1 MYWCSSVAVAGWCVS
16 VAVAATVSSI
26 KSSKMSTCTQ
36 KFRCVVLNCVT
47 IQLLQCFVNSF
58 LYTGKMDDFVDM
70 ILKNNIPISNF
81 PRWLV
86 LLMKYIAYVSRLL
99 QLLKMKFVSP

>member
-1 MYWCSSVAVAGWCVS
+1 MLLSLQLFQ
-16 VAVAATVSSI
+16 VSSPPRCQHVH
-26 KSSKMSTCTQ
+26 KS
-36 KFRCVVLNCVT
+36 FDVLLLNCVT

-70 ILKNNIPISNF
+70 ILKSSIPISNF
-81 PRWLV
+81 LRWLV

-99 QLLKMKFVSP
+99 QLLKMKYVSP